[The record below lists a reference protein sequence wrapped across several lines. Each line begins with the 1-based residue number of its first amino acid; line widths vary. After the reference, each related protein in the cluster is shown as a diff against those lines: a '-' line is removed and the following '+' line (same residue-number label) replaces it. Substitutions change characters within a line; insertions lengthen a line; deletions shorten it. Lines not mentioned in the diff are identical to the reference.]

1 MTDLSAAAVAVKK
14 NPTMKDLV
22 EAQLPAIERQL
33 GGAMNS
39 EAFVRAVISEIS
51 KTPGLQTADPKTV
64 LGGVMLA
71 AQLRL
76 EIGSGLGEFYLTPR
90 KDHGRDICLPIIGYQ
105 GFVKLAL
112 RSEFVTNVQAFLI
125 REGDDFTYGANSE
138 RGMFYDWAPRDF
150 EEKRPWIGV
159 VATARMRQ
167 GGTTWVYL
175 TQDGV
180 IDRRPTYWQKTP
192 WATNPEEM
200 AKKTAVRA
208 LAKYLPKSTD
218 LGRALE
224 ADEAKVQQVQ
234 GLDELDVQ
242 RPEEE
247 PIVLTQQ
254 EDDYDAVASAEF
266 DAAVARGEVT

>member
-1 MTDLSAAAVAVKK
+1 MTDLSQAAVAVKK
-14 NPTMKDLV
+14 NPTVKDMV

-39 EAFVRAVISEIS
+39 EAFVRAVLSEIG
-51 KTPGLQTADPKTV
+51 KQPQLMNADPKTL

-90 KDHGRDICLPIIGYQ
+90 KDHGRDICLPIIGFQ
-105 GFVKLAL
+105 GMVKLAL
-112 RSEFVTNVQAFLI
+112 RSEFVTNVQAFLV
-125 REGDDFTYGANSE
+125 RDGDDFTYGANSD
-138 RGMFYDWAPRDF
+138 RGMFYDWTPRDF
-150 EEKRPWIGV
+150 EESRPWIGV
-159 VATARMRQ
+159 VATARMKS

-175 TQDGV
+175 TRDQV
-180 IDRRPTYWQKTP
+180 IARRPSYWTSTP
-192 WATNPEEM
+192 WKTHEDEM

-224 ADEAKVQQVQ
+224 ADEQKVQQVK
-234 GLDELDVQ
+234 GLDEVQITRLDDE
-242 RPEEE
+242 PETIVVEE
-247 PIVLTQQ
+247 QPG
-254 EDDYDAVASAEF
+254 
-266 DAAVARGEVT
+266 GEA

>member
-1 MTDLSAAAVAVKK
+1 MSKDLSTAAAAAKQ

-22 EAQLPAIERQL
+22 EAQRAAIERQL

-39 EAFVRAVISEIS
+39 DAFVRAVLSEITKQPKLMS
-51 KTPGLQTADPKTV
+51 ADPKTV

-90 KDHGRDICLPIIGYQ
+90 REKGNDICLPIIGFQ
-105 GFVKLAL
+105 GMIKLAL
-112 RSEFVTNVQAFLI
+112 RSEFVTNVEAFMV
-125 REGDDFTYGANSE
+125 REGDDFTFGANSD
-138 RGMFYDWAPRDF
+138 RGMFYDWTPRDF
-150 EEKRPWIGV
+150 EESRDWIGV
-159 VATARMRQ
+159 VASARMKT

-175 TQDGV
+175 TRAQV
-180 IDRRPTYWQKTP
+180 YARRPHYWDKGTP
-192 WATNPEEM
+192 WQTHEDEM

-224 ADEAKVQQVQ
+224 ADEQKVQHVRGMDEVQISQVE
-234 GLDELDVQ
+234 DE
-242 RPEEE
+242 PETL
-247 PIVLTQQ
+247 IVT
-254 EDDYDAVASAEF
+254 ESKPV
-266 DAAVARGEVT
+266 

>member
-1 MTDLSAAAVAVKK
+1 MSDLTQAAVAVKK
-14 NPTMKDLV
+14 NPTMKDLI
-22 EAQLPAIERQL
+22 EQQLPAIERQL

-39 EAFVRAVISEIS
+39 EAFVRAVLSEIG
-51 KTPGLQTADPKTV
+51 KTPQLMNADPKTL

-105 GFVKLAL
+105 GLVKLVL
-112 RSEFVTNVQAFLI
+112 RSEFVMNVQSFLV
-125 REGDDFTYGANSE
+125 RDGDEFTYGANSD
-138 RGMFYDWAPRDF
+138 RGMFYDWTPRDF
-150 EEKRPWIGV
+150 EESRDWIGV
-159 VATARMRQ
+159 VATARMRS

-175 TQDGV
+175 TRDQV
-180 IDRRPTYWQKTP
+180 IARRPSYWKSTP
-192 WATNPEEM
+192 WQSHEDEM

-224 ADEAKVQQVQ
+224 ADEQKVQHVK
-234 GLDELDVQ
+234 GLDEVQ
-242 RPEEE
+242 VTRLEDEPVVVVEVDPLERTPEE
-247 PIVLTQQ
+247 L
-254 EDDYDAVASAEF
+254 AE
-266 DAAVARGEVT
+266 ETNP

>member
-1 MTDLSAAAVAVKK
+1 MTGRDLSTAAAAAKQ

-33 GGAMNS
+33 GGVMNGA
-39 EAFVRAVISEIS
+39 AFVRAVISEIT
-51 KTPGLQTADPKTV
+51 KQPKLMTADPKTL

-90 KDHGRDICLPIIGYQ
+90 KDHGQDICLPIIGYQ

-112 RSEFVTNVQAFLI
+112 RSEFVTNVQAFLV
-125 REGDDFTYGANSE
+125 REGDEFTYGANSE
-138 RGMFYDWAPRDF
+138 RGMFYDWTPRDF

-159 VATARMRQ
+159 VATARMKS

-175 TQDGV
+175 TRDNV
-180 IDRRPTYWQKTP
+180 MDRRPSYWKSTP
-192 WATNPEEM
+192 WQTNEEEM
-200 AKKTAVRA
+200 AKKTSVRA
-208 LAKYLPKSTD
+208 LAKFLPKSTD

-224 ADEAKVQQVQ
+224 ADEAKVQHVK
-234 GLDELDVQ
+234 GLDELEVTRDDTFTV
-242 RPEEE
+242 RESPVDENPMHLTPEEE
-247 PIVLTQQ
+247 
-254 EDDYDAVASAEF
+254 AEY
-266 DAAVARGEVT
+266 RS

>member
-14 NPTMKDLV
+14 NPTMKELV

-39 EAFVRAVISEIS
+39 DAFIRAVLSEVGKS
-51 KTPGLQTADPKTV
+51 VGLQKADPVTL

-90 KDHGRDICLPIIGYQ
+90 KDKGKDICLPIIGFQ

-112 RSEFVTNVQAFLI
+112 RSEYVVNVQAAI
-125 REGDDFTYGANSE
+125 VREGDEFSYGSN
-138 RGMFYDWAPRDF
+138 GDDGINHKWVPRDF
-150 EEKRPWIGV
+150 DDTREPIGV
-159 VATARMRQ
+159 LATARMRA

-175 TQDGV
+175 TKEQV
-180 IDRRPTYWQKTP
+180 EKRRPHYWESTP
-192 WATNPEEM
+192 WRDHADEM
-200 AKKTAVRA
+200 WKKTAVRA

-218 LGRALE
+218 LGRAIE
-224 ADEAKVQQVQ
+224 ADEQKVQHVK
-234 GLDELDVQ
+234 GLDEVTVTRINEDEAVDV
-242 RPEEE
+242 E
-247 PIVLTQQ
+247 PT
-254 EDDYDAVASAEF
+254 D
-266 DAAVARGEVT
+266 DAAPKDGEPV

>member
-1 MTDLSAAAVAVKK
+1 MTGRDLSAAAAAAKT

-39 EAFVRAVISEIS
+39 EAFVRAVLSEIT
-51 KTPGLQTADPKTV
+51 KQPKLMTADPKTV

-90 KDHGRDICLPIIGYQ
+90 KDHGRDICLPIIGFQ

-112 RSEFVTNVQAFLI
+112 RSEFVTNVQAFI
-125 REGDDFTYGANSE
+125 VREGDDFTYGANAE
-138 RGMFYDWAPRDF
+138 RGMFYDWAPKDF
-150 EEKRPWIGV
+150 EEKRPMVGV

-175 TQDGV
+175 TRDNV
-180 IDRRPTYWQKTP
+180 IDRRPTFWESTP
-192 WATNPEEM
+192 WKTNPEEM

-218 LGRALE
+218 LGRAIE
-224 ADEAKVQQVQ
+224 ADEAKVSQVK
-234 GLDELDVQ
+234 GLDELDVS

-247 PIVLTQQ
+247 PIVLHETRT
-254 EDDYDAVASAEF
+254 EGDPLDYTDDMDGQV
-266 DAAVARGEVT
+266 DP